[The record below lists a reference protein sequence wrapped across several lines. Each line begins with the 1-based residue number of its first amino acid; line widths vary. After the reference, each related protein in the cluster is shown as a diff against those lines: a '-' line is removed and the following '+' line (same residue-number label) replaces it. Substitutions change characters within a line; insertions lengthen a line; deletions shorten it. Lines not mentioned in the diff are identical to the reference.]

1 MTAFITRDISE
12 TSEFDLRLKA
22 AGWMVHGRSLVE
34 LSPLP
39 FAEVPRA
46 DWIFFSSGN
55 AVRFFFEQLKPEQK
69 TELARVQWAALGP
82 STAKILAEYI
92 GKVDFVGT
100 GEPEET
106 ARRFSPSPGPSP
118 VGRGGGENT
127 VERSVDTT
135 REDTVGPTRE
145 GTVEH
150 SREHTVNSAKENE
163 TPEHTNTAE
172 STAHTT
178 EESTVSSRPP
188 LPTGEGLDL
197 HLLFPAA
204 RHSRQSVLALLSERF
219 RCTHFEVYNN
229 LLVVDPPYSDAEVL
243 VFTSPMNAQ
252 AYFSKHILAEKQRV
266 VAIGQ
271 TTAGALRELG
281 IATVEVAAS
290 PDERGLAEAVL
301 RLRW

>member
-106 ARRFSPSPGPSP
+106 ARRFGPS
-118 VGRGGGENT
+118 
-127 VERSVDTT
+127 S
-135 REDTVGPTRE
+135 GP
-145 GTVEH
+145 
-150 SREHTVNSAKENE
+150 
-163 TPEHTNTAE
+163 
-172 STAHTT
+172 
-178 EESTVSSRPP
+178 
-188 LPTGEGLDL
+188 D
-197 HLLFPAA
+197 LLFPAA
-204 RHSRQSVLALLSERF
+204 RNSRQSVLALLAERF
-219 RCTHFEVYNN
+219 RCTHFEVYGNR
-229 LLVVDPPYSDAEVL
+229 LLADPPYFDAEVL

-252 AYFSKHILAEKQRV
+252 AYFSKHVLAEKQRV